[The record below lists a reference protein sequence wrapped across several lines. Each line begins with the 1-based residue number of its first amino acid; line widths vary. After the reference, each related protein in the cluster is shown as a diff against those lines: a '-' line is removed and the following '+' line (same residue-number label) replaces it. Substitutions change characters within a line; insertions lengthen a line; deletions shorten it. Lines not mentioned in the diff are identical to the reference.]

1 MDKKEQIKA
10 ILKEW
15 KEEDSE
21 KRTYALVMIQVEKQ
35 DEEGYDTGVETWING
50 SELCLV
56 DVFSNMLLDKRN
68 YFHEI
73 LHKAIGRYMDKRLGD
88 IFKKLTKELKDKLDK
103 DKDNQN
109 IN

>member
-68 YFHEI
+68 YFHDI
-73 LHKAIGRYMDKRLGD
+73 LHKAFGRYMDKRFGK
-88 IFKKLTKELKDKLDK
+88 IFERLTDRLKDSIEK
-103 DKDNQN
+103 DDHKP
-109 IN
+109 IK

>member
-1 MDKKEQIKA
+1 MDKKEQIQGL
-10 ILKEW
+10 LKEW

-73 LHKAIGRYMDKRLGD
+73 LHKAIGRYMDKRVGD
-88 IFKKLTKELKDKLDK
+88 ISKKLTKELKDKLDK
-103 DKDNQN
+103 DKDNQS